1 MMDAFN
7 SSWVLG
13 YGIGFGWIIGLIL
26 VGVIIIL
33 AVKFL
38 NQSHRIYKPSFKI
51 IMGILNDRYVSGE
64 INKEEF
70 EEKKR
75 NLRLSIK

>member
-1 MMDAFN
+1 MDAFN

-13 YGIGFGWIIGLIL
+13 YGIEFGWIIGLIL
-26 VGVIIIL
+26 VGALIIL

-38 NQSHRIYKPSFKI
+38 NHSHRIYKPGFKI
-51 IMGILNDRYVSGE
+51 VMAILNDRYVSGE
-64 INKEEF
+64 IDKEEF
-70 EEKKR
+70 EEKKK